1 MRLSRWNRS
10 HSCIHLHGSFA
21 ALLHINGETM
31 NARTL
36 ESLAHRK
43 AAPQHSNA
51 AFTQAQIDAHLALLP
66 GWQFADGKIVKTFK
80 FKNYYETMAFVNVV
94 AAIAHQ
100 TDHHPDLSVH
110 YNRLEIAFNT
120 HDVEQGKG
128 GISLNDFICAA
139 RIEAATLLV

>member
-1 MRLSRWNRS
+1 
-10 HSCIHLHGSFA
+10 
-21 ALLHINGETM
+21 M
-31 NARTL
+31 NTPTL

-43 AAPQHSNA
+43 AAAQHGNA
-51 AFTQAQIDAHLALLP
+51 AFTQAQIDTHLALLP
-66 GWQFADGKIVKTFK
+66 GWQFAAGKIVKTFK
-80 FKNYYETMAFVNVV
+80 FKNYFETIAFVNVV

-128 GISLNDFICAA
+128 GISINDFISAA
-139 RIEAATLLV
+139 RIEAAALLV

>member
-1 MRLSRWNRS
+1 
-10 HSCIHLHGSFA
+10 
-21 ALLHINGETM
+21 M
-31 NARTL
+31 NAPTL
-36 ESLAHRK
+36 ESLAHSK
-43 AAPQHSNA
+43 TAPQHDNM

-66 GWQFADGKIVKTFK
+66 GWKFADGKITKTFK

-120 HDVEQGKG
+120 HDVAGGKG
-128 GISLNDFICAA
+128 GISINDFISAA
-139 RIEAATLLV
+139 RLEAATQLV

>member
-1 MRLSRWNRS
+1 MTSV
-10 HSCIHLHGSFA
+10 
-21 ALLHINGETM
+21 
-31 NARTL
+31 TL
-36 ESLAHRK
+36 ESLAHRN
-43 AAPQHSNA
+43 AAPQHGNA
-51 AFTQAQIDAHLALLP
+51 AFTQAQIDTHLALLP
-66 GWQFADGKIVKTFK
+66 GWQFAAGKIDKTFK

-128 GISLNDFICAA
+128 GISINDFICAA
-139 RIEAATLLV
+139 RIEAATKLV